1 MTAVLTPEPVNIQ
14 FPDGIRVQDDL
25 TLQTVVIDGN
35 RQKLEERIDRDD
47 HGQRLCI
54 QPQLGEQNGEA
65 DSTSSEHRGRS
76 DRKKRIKES
85 RKAAATQDQV
95 TSIPYILAVKRLQA
109 VKTIQ

>member
-1 MTAVLTPEPVNIQ
+1 MNLRDGLQIEVNLNRDGQKKYSVTAVLTPEPVNIQ

-54 QPQLGEQNGEA
+54 
-65 DSTSSEHRGRS
+65 
-76 DRKKRIKES
+76 
-85 RKAAATQDQV
+85 
-95 TSIPYILAVKRLQA
+95 
-109 VKTIQ
+109 